1 MNNSHLCQALG
12 LAIVLVAT
20 TQLAQAEIVGHW
32 TFEEDEELIDLA
44 GNFPDL
50 TLKGDAE
57 LVDGQLRVTG
67 KGVQST
73 GWAATNLEEW
83 DYSGPT
89 IEDHTL
95 VVWVTLEGLDDT
107 AKGDQ
112 RLRWKVSVRMSLT
125 ASCSPRNIQT
135 NGQTAAT
142 TVLERSN

>member
-44 GNFPDL
+44 GNVPDL

-83 DYSGPT
+83 DF
-89 IEDHTL
+89 
-95 VVWVTLEGLDDT
+95 
-107 AKGDQ
+107 
-112 RLRWKVSVRMSLT
+112 
-125 ASCSPRNIQT
+125 
-135 NGQTAAT
+135 TAAP
-142 TVLERSN
+142 L